1 MEDYLGVFI
10 GGRFFF
16 SVKSASKHLGESTQ
30 SITSRIHSKYYPE
43 YYYGRKNPLIKEVI
57 CEGITYPSI
66 SMASLDLDIDYF
78 KLRRWIQSDS
88 HKYRDYRYKGVK
100 KFVDR
105 RIVIEGEYFDSLT
118 EAASSRGI
126 SLQCL
131 SRRLESKSTKFLGW
145 HYANET
151 KIAKGKNGFSQGV
164 RVVVDGKYYVSIKQA
179 CTELGVSRMYL
190 KRRLDDPKNKSYI
203 YIDPQKI

>member
-1 MEDYLGVFI
+1 MEEYLGVFI
-10 GGRFFF
+10 NGRFFF
-16 SVKSASKHLGESTQ
+16 SVKSASRHLGESTQ

-43 YYYGRKNPLIKEVI
+43 YYYGRKNPIMKEVI

-66 SMASLDLDIDYF
+66 SMASLDLDIEYF
-78 KLRRWIQSDS
+78 KLRRSIQSDS

-100 KFVDR
+100 KFIDR
-105 RIVIEGEYFDSLT
+105 RIVIEGDYFDSLT

-131 SRRLESKSTKFLGW
+131 SRRLASTSTKFLSW

-151 KIAKGKNGFSQGV
+151 KVAKDRNGYNQGI
-164 RVVVDGKYYVSIKQA
+164 RVVVDGRYYVSMKEA
-179 CTELGVSRMYL
+179 CDSLGVSRMYL
-190 KRRLDDPKNKSYI
+190 KRRLDDPNNKSYI
-203 YIDPQKI
+203 YVDQ

>member
-10 GGRFFF
+10 NGRFFF

-66 SMASLDLDIDYF
+66 SMASLDLEIEYF
-78 KLRRWIQSDS
+78 KLRRWIQSGS

-100 KFVDR
+100 NFVDR
-105 RIVIEGEYFDSLT
+105 RIVIDGEYFDSLT
-118 EAASSRGI
+118 EAASSRDI
-126 SLQCL
+126 SIQCL
-131 SRRLESKSTKFLGW
+131 GRRLESTSTNFLGW
-145 HYANET
+145 HYSNVK
-151 KIAKGKNGFSQGV
+151 KIAKDRNGFNQGV
-164 RVVVDGKYYVSIKQA
+164 RVVVNGRYYISMKEA
-179 CTELGVSRMYL
+179 CIDLGVSRMYL
-190 KRRLDDPKNKSYI
+190 KRRLNDPNNKSFI
-203 YIDPQKI
+203 YVDQK